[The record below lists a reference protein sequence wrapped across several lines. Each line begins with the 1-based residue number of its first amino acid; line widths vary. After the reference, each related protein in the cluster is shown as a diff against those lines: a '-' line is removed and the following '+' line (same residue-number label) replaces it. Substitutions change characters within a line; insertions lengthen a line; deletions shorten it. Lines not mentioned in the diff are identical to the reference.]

1 MNASAVPTRT
11 GALGLALQEAFT
23 VTCRLRSNRQV
34 AADSG
39 QFRQHIKG
47 LLGKAD
53 ADARAL
59 GYDPQDVKLA
69 IYAFVAFLDES
80 VLRSPQAIFRDWAGQ
95 PLQEEVFGEH
105 MAGEN
110 FFRNLGEL
118 MHRPDSDSLADLLEV
133 HELCLLLGFKGRYG
147 GHDDAAL
154 GSTTSALQDRISRIR
169 GRPSGFGDGW
179 HIPDETI
186 EVPADP
192 WVRRLAYIAI
202 ATAVLA
208 IVLWVLYRA
217 GLGSASDLLVNLT

>member
-1 MNASAVPTRT
+1 MTASAPPART
-11 GALGLALQEAFT
+11 GALGLSLQEAFT

-34 AADSG
+34 AADAG

-47 LLGKAD
+47 LLGQAD

-59 GYDPQDVKLA
+59 GYDAQDVKFA

-80 VLRSPQAIFRDWAGQ
+80 VLRSPQAIFKDWAGQ

-118 MHRPDSDSLADLLEV
+118 MHRPDSEGLADLLEV

-147 GHDDAAL
+147 GHDEAAL
-154 GSTTSALQDRISRIR
+154 GSTISALQERINRIR
-169 GRPSGFGDGW
+169 GLPSGFGEGW
-179 HIPDETI
+179 RIPDETI
-186 EVPADP
+186 DIPADP
-192 WVRRLAYIAI
+192 WVRRLALIAI
-202 ATAVLA
+202 GAAVFA
-208 IVLWVLYRA
+208 ILLWVLYRA